1 MTDNKHIDYGC
12 LFVIIFCIVGFVCTS
27 VGLLLYTTKERNT
40 SQIKGQCD
48 TIVVRKPIYDTIYV
62 VNASVYHAKEGQC
75 DDTPLIT
82 ASGKKISSSDTAYE
96 HRYLA
101 VSRDLLDVF
110 PYGTKVEISGCGELD
125 GVWNVED
132 TMNRRYKGYIDFL
145 INSDMKGGKWEGVRI
160 KKVKTK

>member
-1 MTDNKHIDYGC
+1 MKDNKHIDYEC
-12 LFVIIFCIVGFVCTS
+12 LLAIIFCVVGFVCTF
-27 VGLLLYTTKERNT
+27 VGLLSYSIKERNT
-40 SQIKGQCD
+40 SEIKGQID

-62 VNASVYHAKEGQC
+62 VNASVYHAVEGQC

-125 GVWNVED
+125 GVYRVED
-132 TMNRRYKGYIDFL
+132 TMNKRYAHQIDIL
-145 INSDMKGGKWEGVRI
+145 INKDMKIGRWSGVRI
-160 KKVKTK
+160 RKLKDF